1 MKKALLAFVTCF
13 LIQPLW
19 AQEEVAPGF
28 SSDRPGQT
36 YASSVMAKG
45 SLLWQQGF
53 EWRDYYSGGGEL
65 PIVVNQRLL
74 SSQTAFRY
82 GLGYNL
88 ELGLSYDH
96 IGSNFPLLNN
106 EFEWEGQDPRLMLRY
121 GLPSANS
128 FFSWA
133 FIVQSSF
140 SNLDYRLSASL
151 QDGPWG
157 VSGNLGFYHSEDE
170 SFSANWTVLLGYS
183 QDWYSFFAEVYGLSL
198 NSANRDFL
206 AFDAGIAFLINPDFQ
221 WEVFAGNQIGIG
233 PAVGVFNDYF
243 LNTGFSW
250 RLR

>member
-19 AQEEVAPGF
+19 AQEEEAPGF

-74 SSQTAFRY
+74 SNQTSLRF
-82 GLGYNL
+82 GLGSNL
-88 ELGLSYDH
+88 EMGLSYDL
-96 IGSNFPLLNN
+96 IGLNNPLLNSGYD
-106 EFEWEGQDPRLMLRY
+106 WQSQDPRLMVRY